1 MPKINWGEKL
11 ETKISMLPESP
22 GCYLMKDAEGT
33 IIYVGKAVN
42 LKNRVRSYFR
52 DTEHTPKVAAMISHI
67 DDFDILLC
75 DSNLEALCLE
85 CNLIK
90 LHKPYY
96 NILLKDDKHYPY
108 LRVNLKEPFPRLELA
123 RRIEQESGRQKD
135 GVKYFGPYIGATAVR
150 QVIEAVRGVFPLRTC
165 RKELPL
171 KTPSRPCVNYEIGK
185 CMAPCAGKCTEEA
198 YWDMMDGVLAFLGG
212 DYQQVLKVLRKD
224 MMDCAARM
232 QYERA
237 AALRDKIRDVE
248 GLMERQIAIQTDR
261 SEQDIIAL
269 AQDGLDA
276 MVHIFYVRGGRMIGG
291 DHFALPR
298 EGSEDAGEVMAEF
311 ITQYYE
317 DGNLIP
323 RHVLVQSLPEGT
335 KDQLELWLRQQKGS
349 AVSLATPKRGEK
361 HDLILLAAKNAADAL
376 EKRNARA
383 SIREERTT
391 GAAAALGRA
400 LGLPNPPRRI
410 EGYDISNTQGVLSV
424 ASMVVFIDG
433 VAAKKEY
440 RRFRI
445 KTVEGANDFAS
456 LNEVLGRRFEHGLR
470 EKAEREAAGLSP
482 IGGKFSDLPDLV
494 LIDGGPQQLRFARQ
508 ALLDMGVKVKVGLK
522 PNEQGDCLQSACEA
536 CDAPEGMGQ
545 AELKVGLKPDEQ
557 GDCLQSACEACDAP
571 EGMGQAELKVGL
583 KPDEQGD
590 CLQSACEACDAPEGV
605 GQAEVAMFGLAKK
618 QEEIFLP
625 DREEPILLDHHTP
638 ELHLIQRIRDE
649 AHRFCITHHRGL
661 RGKASIHS
669 QLEDIPGI
677 GPKRRKALLTRLGS
691 LKAIREATE
700 EQLMA
705 VPGMNKTAVQ
715 AVMAWA
721 AKKE

>member
-1 MPKINWGEKL
+1 MAKLNWGEKL
-11 ETKISMLPESP
+11 ETKIAMLPESP

-52 DTEHTPKVAAMISHI
+52 DTEHTPKVAAMIANI

-90 LHKPYY
+90 LHKPHY

-108 LRVNLKEPFPRLELA
+108 LRVNLKDAFPRLELA
-123 RRIEQESGRQKD
+123 RRMEKD
-135 GVKYFGPYIGATAVR
+135 GAKYFGPYIGATAVR
-150 QVIEAVRGVFPLRTC
+150 QVIEAGRGVFPLRTC

-224 MMDCAARM
+224 MMDCAAKM

-276 MVHIFYVRGGRMIGG
+276 MVHIFYVRGGRMLGG

-298 EGSEDAGEVMAEF
+298 EGSEDPGEVLAEF

-323 RHVLVQSLPEGT
+323 RHVLVQALPEGSRE
-335 KDQLELWLRQQKGS
+335 QLEQWLRQQKGA
-349 AVSLATPKRGEK
+349 AVNLATPQRGEK
-361 HDLILLAAKNAADAL
+361 HDLVLLAAKNAADAL

-400 LGLPNPPRRI
+400 LGLEKPPRRI

-456 LNEVLGRRFEHGLR
+456 LNEVLGRRFEHGLK

-508 ALLDMGVKVKVGLK
+508 ALLDMG
-522 PNEQGDCLQSACEA
+522 
-536 CDAPEGMGQ
+536 
-545 AELKVGLKPDEQ
+545 
-557 GDCLQSACEACDAP
+557 
-571 EGMGQAELKVGL
+571 
-583 KPDEQGD
+583 
-590 CLQSACEACDAPEGV
+590 
-605 GQAEVAMFGLAKK
+605 AEVAMFGLAKK

-677 GPKRRKALLTRLGS
+677 GPKRRKALLTKLGS

-700 EQLMA
+700 EELLA
-705 VPGMNKTAVQ
+705 IPGMNKTAAE
-715 AVMAWA
+715 AVLRWA
-721 AKKE
+721 EATQKDAKK

>member
-1 MPKINWGEKL
+1 MARINWGEKL
-11 ETKISMLPESP
+11 ETKIAMLPESP

-52 DTEHTPKVAAMISHI
+52 DTEHTPKVAAMIANI

-90 LHKPYY
+90 LHKPHY

-108 LRVNLKEPFPRLELA
+108 LKVNLKESFPRLELA
-123 RRIEQESGRQKD
+123 RRMPEGANKD
-135 GVKYFGPYIGATAVR
+135 GAKYFGPYIGATAVR

-171 KTPSRPCVNYEIGK
+171 KNPSRPCVNYEIGK
-185 CMAPCAGKCTEEA
+185 CMAPCAGKCTEAE

-212 DYQQVLKVLRKD
+212 DYDQVLKVLRQE
-224 MMDCAARM
+224 MMDCAAKM

-237 AALRDKIRDVE
+237 ASIRDKIRDVE
-248 GLMERQIAIQTDR
+248 GLMERQIAIQTDK
-261 SEQDIIAL
+261 SEQDVIAL

-298 EGSEDAGEVMAEF
+298 EGSEDPGEVLAEF

-323 RHVLVQSLPEGT
+323 RNVLVQALPEGSRE
-335 KDQLELWLRQQKGS
+335 QIEQWLRQQKGASGAARS
-349 AVSLATPKRGEK
+349 AVTLATPQRGEK

-400 LGLPNPPRRI
+400 LGLEKPPRRI

-433 VAAKKEY
+433 VPAKKEY

-456 LNEVLGRRFEHGLR
+456 LNEVLGRRFEHGLK

-508 ALLDMGVKVKVGLK
+508 ALLDMG
-522 PNEQGDCLQSACEA
+522 
-536 CDAPEGMGQ
+536 
-545 AELKVGLKPDEQ
+545 
-557 GDCLQSACEACDAP
+557 
-571 EGMGQAELKVGL
+571 
-583 KPDEQGD
+583 
-590 CLQSACEACDAPEGV
+590 
-605 GQAEVAMFGLAKK
+605 AEVAMFGLAKK

-625 DREEPILLDHHTP
+625 DREEPIRLDHHTP

-677 GPKRRKALLTRLGS
+677 GPKRRKALLTKLGS

-700 EQLMA
+700 EQLLA
-705 VPGMNKTAVQ
+705 VPGMTKAATEAVLKW
-715 AVMAWA
+715 AEA
-721 AKKE
+721 AKK